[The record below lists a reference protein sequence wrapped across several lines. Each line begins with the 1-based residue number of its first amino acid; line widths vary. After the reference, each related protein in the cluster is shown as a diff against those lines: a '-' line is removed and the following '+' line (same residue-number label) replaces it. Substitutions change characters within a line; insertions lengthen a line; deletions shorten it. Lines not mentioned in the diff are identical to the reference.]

1 MQRPPVVT
9 HAACLSCSAWL
20 LASRIAF
27 LCSASAAFLALSAS
41 AWACFMAR
49 FSSSALSLEACKAC
63 SALPVDA
70 FSRCD
75 SALISPCS
83 LSTCLEYLA
92 STSAV
97 RDFASSK
104 SCTRVSAQEA
114 W

>member
-1 MQRPPVVT
+1 
-9 HAACLSCSAWL
+9 
-20 LASRIAF
+20 
-27 LCSASAAFLALSAS
+27 
-41 AWACFMAR
+41 MAR

-104 SCTRVSAQEA
+104 SCTRVCGTGGMVTTSTHGTRHTAQYPPCRGP
-114 W
+114 